1 MKTIALA
8 ASMLVAT
15 EAAEFGFD
23 TFYPSYGTGYK
34 GQSYSHGHSHS
45 HSHDDDDD
53 DSDVDKSTWYNKY
66 QQYSPIKVAYK
77 PTTGSKR
84 VYATCMFSADSQIQL
99 AQLPGD
105 SVQAKVNIRGATADQ
120 AYAIRVF

>member
-15 EAAEFGFD
+15 EAAESGFD
-23 TFYPSYGTGYK
+23 SFYPSYNGGYY
-34 GQSYSHGHSHS
+34 GHSHGHSHS

-66 QQYSPIKVAYK
+66 QQYSPIKFAYK

-84 VYATCMFSADSQIQL
+84 VYATCMFAAEDQIQL
-99 AQLPGD
+99 AQLPG
-105 SVQAKVNIRGATADQ
+105 
-120 AYAIRVF
+120 